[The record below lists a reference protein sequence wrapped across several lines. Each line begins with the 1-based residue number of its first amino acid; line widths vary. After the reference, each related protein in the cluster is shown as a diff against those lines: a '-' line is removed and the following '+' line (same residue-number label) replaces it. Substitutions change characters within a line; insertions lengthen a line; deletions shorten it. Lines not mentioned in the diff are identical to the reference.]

1 MNLPIPAVS
10 QEFGHR
16 PLISTHTILLLC
28 GVLFGMAISGN
39 ITSEAK
45 MSFVFAGTIGLIA
58 FVGLSVIKRAQT
70 QTQQQVAILHVEE
83 RLERHAQ
90 IDSRSS
96 ERAVSS
102 PA

>member
-1 MNLPIPAVS
+1 M
-10 QEFGHR
+10 
-16 PLISTHTILLLC
+16 C

-45 MSFVFAGTIGLIA
+45 MTFVFAGTIGLIA
-58 FVGLSVIKRAQT
+58 FVGLSVMKRARN
-70 QTQQQVAILHVEE
+70 QTQQQVAIMHVEE

-90 IDSRSS
+90 LDPRTS
-96 ERAVSS
+96 ERVVSS